1 MFMRLFF
8 SLLLLWLSFSADAKP
23 LEACIRIVDKTKLA
37 TEKFLGSD
45 FPYWYNVGL
54 SHTETQCRFVIS
66 KDGYGSIGYFQ
77 LTPKFLDQLLR
88 PYFPKYTEN
97 HIDHFYAFAYY
108 LRTLYKE
115 PLWVMYQRYNG
126 GDLVLKECQRA
137 GSLKWEDCKAQ
148 CKRKDVC
155 VWFEG
160 LTCKQYRNACD
171 INYSYSK
178 KVYQNGQYYRTGE
191 DRVKFW

>member
-8 SLLLLWLSFSADAKP
+8 SLLLLWHLSLANP
-23 LEACIRIVDKTKLA
+23 LETCIRIADKTKLA
-37 TEKFLGSD
+37 TARYFASD
-45 FPYWYNVGL
+45 FPYWYNIGL
-54 SHTETQCRFVIS
+54 AHTETKCRFVIS
-66 KDGYGSIGYFQ
+66 KDGYGSVGYFQ
-77 LTPKFLDQLLR
+77 LTPKFLDPTLR

-97 HIDHFYAFAYY
+97 HLDHFYAFAYY
-108 LRTLYKE
+108 LRSLYKE
-115 PLWVMYQRYNG
+115 PLWIMYQRYNG
-126 GDLVLKECQRA
+126 GDLVLRECSRA
-137 GSLKWEDCKAQ
+137 NSMRWEDCKAQ

-155 VWFEG
+155 VWFDG

-191 DRVKFW
+191 DKLKFW